1 MPTPFGTYIHV
12 CTVTVLPQY
21 HLRLKFDD
29 DSEQTI
35 SLEPYLLGPLWS
47 ALRDERAFAQVSVN
61 PDTGTIEWPNGAD
74 LNPVILHDWAEV
86 GERIIAE
93 GRARYIVD
101 ASAEAPA

>member
-35 SLEPYLLGPLWS
+35 NLEPYLLGPLWS
-47 ALRDERAFAQVSVN
+47 ALRTTTRTRDSWLL
-61 PDTGTIEWPNGAD
+61 GGA
-74 LNPVILHDWAEV
+74 
-86 GERIIAE
+86 R
-93 GRARYIVD
+93 
-101 ASAEAPA
+101 

>member
-35 SLEPYLLGPLWS
+35 NLEPFLLGPLWS
-47 ALRDERAFAQVSVN
+47 AL
-61 PDTGTIEWPNGAD
+61 
-74 LNPVILHDWAEV
+74 LN
-86 GERIIAE
+86 
-93 GRARYIVD
+93 
-101 ASAEAPA
+101 